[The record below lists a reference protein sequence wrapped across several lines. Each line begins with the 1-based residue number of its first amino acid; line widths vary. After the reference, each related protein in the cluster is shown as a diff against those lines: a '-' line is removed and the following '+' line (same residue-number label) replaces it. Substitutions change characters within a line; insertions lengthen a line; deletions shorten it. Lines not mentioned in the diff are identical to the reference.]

1 LAKTY
6 LLARR
11 NFIIILPDS
20 YAARQA
26 IFFIQNE
33 NWTPMDTSAT
43 LAFKAPART
52 AGWRENKFLAQLPA
66 PERERLLPDL
76 RETDVAAGSI
86 LLKAGEAATRVFFPI
101 NCVISITSAPVD
113 GVDVALVGSEG
124 LLIPGPTGSSLSMFN
139 ALVQVPGQV
148 AVADAEAFDALC
160 EASPAARR
168 LLQRWH
174 YALLFQSQQ
183 VAACNAVHDVEK
195 RLCRWLLQFYARTR
209 IGMLPVTQEMLAN
222 MLGVQ
227 RTTVTLVAH
236 RLRNKGVLRQ
246 RRGRIELVNMSLLE
260 QSACD
265 CHWSIEATCEAVMSK
280 PAEPLHFDDTI
291 RSVPAQ

>member
-1 LAKTY
+1 
-6 LLARR
+6 
-11 NFIIILPDS
+11 
-20 YAARQA
+20 
-26 IFFIQNE
+26 
-33 NWTPMDTSAT
+33 MDTSAT
-43 LAFKAPART
+43 LAFKAPTRT

-76 RETDVAAGSI
+76 QETDVAAGSM
-86 LLKAGEAATRVFFPI
+86 LLKAGEAATGVFFPI
-101 NCVISITSAPVD
+101 NCVISISSAPVD

-124 LLIPGPTGSSLSMFN
+124 LLIPGPTDSPSMFN

-148 AVADAEAFDALC
+148 AVADAQAFDALC

-195 RLCRWLLQFYARTR
+195 RLCRWLLQFHERTR
-209 IGMLPVTQEMLAN
+209 LGMLPVTQEMLAN

-265 CHWSIEATCEAVMSK
+265 CHRSIEATCEAVMST
-280 PAEPLHFDDTI
+280 PAEPLHFDDKI
-291 RSVPAQ
+291 RPVAAQ